1 MANQAIQI
9 KLEELNSLTP
19 SQIVENEKVEDKFIQ
34 MYNAIHG
41 VETGIQI
48 YNKEKFNFQK
58 LLNEKPELA
67 TCSKLSL
74 YGSFL
79 DMAVNGLSLDPTGR
93 PHCYIIPRS
102 VKTGAKDQNNKD
114 IYEKRASVMV
124 TGYGEIVMRMRA
136 GQIKYVDNP
145 VVVYEGDEFE
155 AGTRNGSKFVNHSAK
170 IPRTTTKIVA
180 CYVKITRND
189 NTTDF
194 QWLMEGDILRL
205 QKYSEKSNSKWVD
218 NGHGEKVRV
227 DGDANELY
235 KSNGGQ
241 IDPGFLENKM
251 IKHAFDSYPKVR
263 TGQFTV
269 LQTVEEDK
277 VIDYGIEETE
287 VEVVTDTQQSFDTQ
301 QQNNDEKTETVTIP
315 VTEDD
320 NQAGF

>member
-1 MANQAIQI
+1 MANQAITI
-9 KLEELNSLTP
+9 KVEELNNLTP
-19 SQIVENEKVEDKFIQ
+19 FQIVENEKVEEKFIQ

-48 YNKEKFNFQK
+48 FNKEKFNFQK
-58 LLNEKPELA
+58 LLAEKPDLA

-102 VKTGAKDQNNKD
+102 VKTGSKDQNSKD
-114 IYEKRASVMV
+114 IYEKRASVMI

-205 QKYSEKSNSKWVD
+205 QKYSERANSKWD
-218 NGHGEKVRV
+218 DTLRRKV
-227 DGDANELY
+227 DGAANELY
-235 KSNGGQ
+235 KSNNGQ

-269 LQTVEEDK
+269 LQTVEEEP
-277 VIDYGIEETE
+277 VIDYGVEEVTAEEVSKIESFDTPDTG
-287 VEVVTDTQQSFDTQ
+287 TDTQT
-301 QQNNDEKTETVTIP
+301 TTVIVQPTK
-315 VTEDD
+315 DD
-320 NQAGF
+320 SDSGF